1 MLKEFLQKSF
11 ENAIL
16 LGQTKVS
23 DEQFNERVS
32 VCTGNNPIHSVRCPH
47 LGKVKPLPTL
57 EFNEGCTLCHCP
69 LITKAKLIN
78 HSLLGSA
85 SCELGKWEQTDKKY
99 HGSSKSIQE
108 K

>member
-23 DEQFNERVS
+23 DNQFNERVA
-32 VCTGNNPIHSVRCPH
+32 VCKGCPH
-47 LGKVKPLPTL
+47 LGKVQPLPTL

-85 SCELGKWEQTDKKY
+85 SCELGKWEKIDKKY
-99 HGSSKSIQE
+99 NGNS
-108 K
+108 